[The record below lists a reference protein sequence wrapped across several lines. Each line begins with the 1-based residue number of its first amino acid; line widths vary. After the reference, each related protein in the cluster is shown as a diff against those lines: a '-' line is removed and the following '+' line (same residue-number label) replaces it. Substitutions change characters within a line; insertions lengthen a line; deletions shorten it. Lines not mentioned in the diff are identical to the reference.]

1 MLPRKP
7 LKLLPLLLASLL
19 LALPASNAHAHY
31 RVTGRDLSK
40 IAKFELKS
48 RMCRAKA
55 TVESET
61 PLMEAAGKGD
71 VAEVKRLIAAG
82 ANVNDV
88 YGYGDSGRR
97 TALMEAV
104 LHEHADVVKLLIEAK
119 AKLDLKDAEC
129 STALMMTTDPE
140 VIGMLLKAG
149 ADWKTKDIEGKSA
162 LDQALAYGRSD
173 VLGAFLDAGVR
184 LSSSQKALALS
195 MAACRGRDVELLRR
209 LFKAGAKLSDDA
221 LLRAARCGEADT
233 VRFFLASNPKLNV
246 NVRDSFEEHGKTAL
260 MWAAENGNSAV
271 VEALI
276 QAGADVNASALSH
289 DAWDRVRYSGG
300 RVKDSDW
307 TGETALMFA
316 VSPITGT
323 KVSPERRLAVVKA
336 LIKAGA
342 DVNARDSYFKRPPL
356 MWAGYSAPLEVV
368 NALIAAGADLKA
380 KDADGRLAAEMLLG
394 MMERISEAGD
404 VELARKLI
412 AAGADVNAGKYNL
425 KDDTALMLAVKGG
438 NAQIVRMLLDAGADL
453 NAKDYQKQT
462 PLMLAAAWGRAEAMK
477 VLIQAG
483 ADPKAVNENG
493 STLLMMALPSPDFLL
508 TSERVPAERRL
519 EVVKTLIQAGLDV
532 KAVNNDGETALH
544 FAAAGGYLEPIQA
557 LLAAGADVDARNKE
571 FITPLMYAAYY
582 GHAEAAKA
590 LIGAGA
596 GVDFQ
601 SNSCKRPLM
610 YAAETL
616 EVGAVQVLI
625 EAGADVS
632 VQNQKDQGV
641 LELVLAA
648 DTGRD
653 QKIDKRKFD
662 IVRALLKAGAEVNV
676 GGIRGQALKIIQAA
690 ELGETDKAKA
700 LIQALGGN
708 VNASD
713 KAEEEDLEPPMTP
726 LMWAARLGQA
736 EAAKLLIA
744 AGAKVNLGNCCTSPL
759 VLAAEYGH
767 LAVLRLLMESGAV
780 VKSSEQAIKAA
791 SAEINRLRDLKMPY
805 DAVFD
810 QKTALERSSEAL
822 IAAIRN
828 RHPEAAKLLLA
839 AGADANAEYSVGSID
854 GNFHMKVL
862 MLAAETDQ
870 PELVT
875 ALLAAGADPNA
886 RIPWVRDDTALSIA
900 VKINSTAAARALIE
914 GGADVKIRYKNGYT
928 VHWLAESEEMKEI
941 LKAAD
946 KR

>member
-1 MLPRKP
+1 
-7 LKLLPLLLASLL
+7 
-19 LALPASNAHAHY
+19 
-31 RVTGRDLSK
+31 
-40 IAKFELKS
+40 
-48 RMCRAKA
+48 
-55 TVESET
+55 
-61 PLMEAAGKGD
+61 
-71 VAEVKRLIAAG
+71 
-82 ANVNDV
+82 
-88 YGYGDSGRR
+88 
-97 TALMEAV
+97 
-104 LHEHADVVKLLIEAK
+104 
-119 AKLDLKDAEC
+119 
-129 STALMMTTDPE
+129 
-140 VIGMLLKAG
+140 
-149 ADWKTKDIEGKSA
+149 
-162 LDQALAYGRSD
+162 
-173 VLGAFLDAGVR
+173 
-184 LSSSQKALALS
+184 
-195 MAACRGRDVELLRR
+195 
-209 LFKAGAKLSDDA
+209 
-221 LLRAARCGEADT
+221 
-233 VRFFLASNPKLNV
+233 
-246 NVRDSFEEHGKTAL
+246 
-260 MWAAENGNSAV
+260 
-271 VEALI
+271 
-276 QAGADVNASALSH
+276 
-289 DAWDRVRYSGG
+289 
-300 RVKDSDW
+300 
-307 TGETALMFA
+307 
-316 VSPITGT
+316 
-323 KVSPERRLAVVKA
+323 
-336 LIKAGA
+336 
-342 DVNARDSYFKRPPL
+342 
-356 MWAGYSAPLEVV
+356 
-368 NALIAAGADLKA
+368 
-380 KDADGRLAAEMLLG
+380 
-394 MMERISEAGD
+394 
-404 VELARKLI
+404 
-412 AAGADVNAGKYNL
+412 
-425 KDDTALMLAVKGG
+425 MLAVKGG

-453 NAKDYQKQT
+453 NAKDYQEQT

-483 ADPKAVNENG
+483 ADPKQTAGSCCG
-493 STLLMMALPSPDFLL
+493 STLLMRALASGRFPFIDR
-508 TSERVPAERRL
+508 EKVPAERVL
-519 EVVKTLIQAGLDV
+519 EVVQALMEAGLDV
-532 KAVNNDGETALH
+532 KAVDEEGNTALH
-544 FAAAGGYLEPIQA
+544 FAAAAGHIEAIRLF
-557 LLAAGADVDARNKE
+557 LAAGADVDARNKE

-736 EAAKLLIA
+736 DAAKLLIA

-767 LAVLRLLMESGAV
+767 LAVLRLLIESGAV

-805 DAVFD
+805 DAALE
-810 QKTALERSSEAL
+810 QKTALERSNEAL
-822 IAAIRN
+822 IEAVRN

-854 GNFHMKVL
+854 GSFHMKVL

-941 LKAAD
+941 LKAAE